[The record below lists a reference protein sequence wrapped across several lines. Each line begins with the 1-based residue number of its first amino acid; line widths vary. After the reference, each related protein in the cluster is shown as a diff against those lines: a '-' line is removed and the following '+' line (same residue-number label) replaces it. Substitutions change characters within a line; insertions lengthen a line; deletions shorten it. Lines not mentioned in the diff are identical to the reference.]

1 MSKDV
6 IDPYISVKMHK
17 LQVVVENLKQR
28 LNGCVIQFKTSKKAQ
43 QKQWEKKNGI
53 DVNDDKTTRTHSIS
67 EKLWKER
74 ELDQEA

>member
-1 MSKDV
+1 
-6 IDPYISVKMHK
+6 MHK

-28 LNGCVIQFKTSKKAQ
+28 LNGCVIQFITSKKAQ

-67 EKLWKER
+67 EKL
-74 ELDQEA
+74 